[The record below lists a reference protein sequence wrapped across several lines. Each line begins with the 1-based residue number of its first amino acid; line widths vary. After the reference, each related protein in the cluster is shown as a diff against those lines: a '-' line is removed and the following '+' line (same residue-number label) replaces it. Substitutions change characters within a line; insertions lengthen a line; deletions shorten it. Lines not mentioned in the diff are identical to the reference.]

1 VEHIMP
7 GEKQRRR
14 GEAAARQPATPT
26 KRRKVARVAATRTNC
41 SCTARPDVRTYLE
54 RYRSG
59 GEKQVMASLR
69 SLAAGELETE
79 LESCER
85 LRDFIR
91 AYGVPRTFKGMR
103 EDNVLPL
110 APVVRHLQHRWAE
123 LQSLPHGDDST
134 AIIREVDALADVCKA
149 AGFAR
154 NTSFASKA
162 LNMLG
167 VPLPL
172 FSSECLAYLRLPRT
186 ASYALF
192 QALAWAA
199 AYEDV
204 DHRSAYEAASKR
216 QLEESDGEEAPLG
229 MGWLAMRGF
238 GVRLLLVGGPM
249 RK

>member
-1 VEHIMP
+1 MRSRSWLP
-7 GEKQRRR
+7 CAASPPASWRRSSR
-14 GEAAARQPATPT
+14 AA
-26 KRRKVARVAATRTNC
+26 
-41 SCTARPDVRTYLE
+41 S
-54 RYRSG
+54 
-59 GEKQVMASLR
+59 
-69 SLAAGELETE
+69 
-79 LESCER
+79 ER

-192 QALAWAA
+192 HEAGAA
-199 AYEDV
+199 AYEE
-204 DHRSAYEAASKR
+204 HRSAYEAASKR
-216 QLEESDGEEAPLG
+216 QLEESNGEEAQLG
-229 MGWLAMRGF
+229 ARWFAMRGF
-238 GVRLLLVGGPM
+238 DVRLLLVGGPM

>member
-1 VEHIMP
+1 ML
-7 GEKQRRR
+7 EKKRRG
-14 GEAAARQPATPT
+14 GEAAACQPLTPA

-54 RYRSG
+54 RSG

-85 LRDFIR
+85 LRDFIK

-162 LNMLG
+162 LNVLG

-172 FSSECLAYLRLPRT
+172 FSSECLAYLPACRGRRRMRCFRPSRGLRRTRTTARPTRPR
-186 ASYALF
+186 AS
-192 QALAWAA
+192 
-199 AYEDV
+199 
-204 DHRSAYEAASKR
+204 ASWSR
-216 QLEESDGEEAPLG
+216 ATG
-229 MGWLAMRGF
+229 
-238 GVRLLLVGGPM
+238 
-249 RK
+249 RKHG